1 MSVPLTAQAK
11 HTTAALLTVGL
22 LLAAVPAHAQDT
34 TTYLAPPK
42 GQTDYD
48 QVATPPQVQTD
59 IQYIDETDDRF
70 LEREPIAIPEIR
82 PVRGINL
89 DGLNVAIIVGTV
101 ALLLFLLLKY
111 GGAGALLRA
120 DPSSGTKPKKRAKG
134 WGLTAAETP
143 AGDILAQ
150 IMAMEDRREA
160 MILLLRHCLLQAA
173 DETDT
178 YFQRADTEREAMA
191 RLPKSWPH
199 LNKLGHIAVQTE
211 LVHYG
216 GRNITDDDY
225 TTALDSGRTI
235 LRGAK

>member
-1 MSVPLTAQAK
+1 MG
-11 HTTAALLTVGL
+11 VGL
-22 LLAAVPAHAQDT
+22 MLGPLPAFAQDG
-34 TTYLAPPK
+34 TTYLTPPK

-48 QVATPPQVQTD
+48 AVASPPQVETG
-59 IQYIDETDDRF
+59 IRYIDETDEKF
-70 LEREPIAIPEIR
+70 LERETVKTPILR
-82 PVRGINL
+82 PARRIDLG
-89 DGLNVAIIVGTV
+89 GLNVAIIVGVV

-199 LNKLGHIAVQTE
+199 LSKLGHIAIQTE

-216 GRNITDDDY
+216 GRAITDEDY
-225 TTALDSGRTI
+225 NTALDSGRTI